1 MEIGDL
7 IRISKDW
14 SEMMFC
20 GKLGVAT
27 NIYIDPEDDYAVR
40 MVTVL
45 WENGE
50 TSEEWFVALE
60 VVCK

>member
-14 SEMMFC
+14 REMMFY

-60 VVCK
+60 TVCK